1 MTSQEYWR
9 IRAERTLVANEK
21 SVLEYER
28 DLKRAY
34 DSTMLRIQKEI
45 DAFYQKYA
53 ENHQMD
59 LASARQRIQDLN
71 LEDFRTQQEDYLK
84 EAEKFGADPDY
95 IEYLKELSSRA
106 YITKLQEIQ
115 MNIRHQIE
123 KLTAEYHDRGEM
135 LLKEGYEDSFYR
147 TLFDIQKQAGI
158 GIDFTAPGARQLEKA
173 VKTKWLG
180 DNFSGRVWKN
190 KNALLAQLDQL
201 IPQDFVRGRG
211 NREVAKDI
219 AARLQTSY
227 HNAARLVRTEMNHIS
242 NQATLDSYRTSGI
255 VEEYEYLATLDNR
268 TSDICRE
275 LDEKHFPLKQAQT
288 GVNLPPMHPY
298 CRSTTVPYFPE
309 DDLSEWGDRV
319 ARDEKGR
326 SYFVGMDVNFQ
337 DWVNNYAEAEYA
349 KRVAKNPKKYAE
361 MNKQVPQKKGFVE
374 TIADIRRRAVEQY
387 GGEYPEELLKEAGKA
402 VQEEFWRFKQADF
415 EAYYKISDEI
425 ENSPENKRLREVDAK
440 RKELMD
446 KIETLQRSRSKSL
459 STFEKYQLLRDYQK
473 ELESFNAE
481 RTNLLKNEP
490 LSSLFHTRYK
500 LVQSLEINPSEAA
513 SRLTSV
519 LSQIREIGI
528 DDAELDKHLIAQDT
542 SVQRAVKNSV
552 KSAYQSYPTSWIR
565 KSLDYSSISV
575 FSASRGYYTPL
586 SKGVTADLAVSG
598 IDGSSRFE
606 TSIHELG
613 HRFET
618 VIPKILK
625 AEKIFYDRRTAGEP
639 LKWLGPGYSKSEK
652 SRKDNFINTYIGKD
666 YGGNSYEVVS
676 MGFQYAYTDASRLIS
691 DKDYAQ
697 VIYGILAL
705 L

>member
-9 IRAERTLVANEK
+9 IRAELTEIFNEK

-84 EAEKFGADPDY
+84 EAEKFGADPGY

-180 DNFSGRVWKN
+180 ENFSSRVWKN

-219 AARLQTSY
+219 ATRLQTSY

-242 NQATLDSYRTSGI
+242 NQATLDSYRASGI

-298 CRSTTVPYFPE
+298 CRSTTIPYFPE
-309 DDLSEWGDRV
+309 DDLSKKSDRI
-319 ARDEKGR
+319 ARNEEGK
-326 SYFVGMDVNFQ
+326 SYFVGKDVSYQ
-337 DWVNNYAEAEYA
+337 EWVDMRAAKTYAE
-349 KRVAKNPKKYAE
+349 RVAKNPKKYAE
-361 MNKQVPQKKGFVE
+361 MNDSASDIEVKQDAIMKNYQKHSEKWMKEVVLAKISESEAQDIAAAMKELIDNNDFCMRVSPQALLGILESGKFKNQFE
-374 TIADIRRRAVEQY
+374 TGTSNGLFSPETRKSAAKALFGASTSTLKPEEYEVYGYLGLKDKEEEFYLESPIYEGIQQY
-387 GGEYPEELLKEAGKA
+387 GGIAITFKKDRLKGHVTYTCEDSLRPALRGKTIVGDTSKPSAAGITSYSLKNAANTAKTWESEYELNP
-402 VQEEFWRFKQADF
+402 FWV
-415 EAYYKISDEI
+415 SDEVFRGSYI
-425 ENSPENKRLREVDAK
+425 ELQYT
-440 RKELMD
+440 RKP
-446 KIETLQRSRSKSL
+446 TLQDIEVVTIPKEHWSL
-459 STFEKYQLLRDYQK
+459 DDDQRKLLTEKLA
-473 ELESFNAE
+473 ELEIPF
-481 RTNLLKNEP
+481 
-490 LSSLFHTRYK
+490 
-500 LVQSLEINPSEAA
+500 
-513 SRLTSV
+513 
-519 LSQIREIGI
+519 
-528 DDAELDKHLIAQDT
+528 
-542 SVQRAVKNSV
+542 
-552 KSAYQSYPTSWIR
+552 
-565 KSLDYSSISV
+565 
-575 FSASRGYYTPL
+575 
-586 SKGVTADLAVSG
+586 
-598 IDGSSRFE
+598 
-606 TSIHELG
+606 
-613 HRFET
+613 
-618 VIPKILK
+618 VI
-625 AEKIFYDRRTAGEP
+625 
-639 LKWLGPGYSKSEK
+639 
-652 SRKDNFINTYIGKD
+652 
-666 YGGNSYEVVS
+666 V
-676 MGFQYAYTDASRLIS
+676 
-691 DKDYAQ
+691 
-697 VIYGILAL
+697 
-705 L
+705 